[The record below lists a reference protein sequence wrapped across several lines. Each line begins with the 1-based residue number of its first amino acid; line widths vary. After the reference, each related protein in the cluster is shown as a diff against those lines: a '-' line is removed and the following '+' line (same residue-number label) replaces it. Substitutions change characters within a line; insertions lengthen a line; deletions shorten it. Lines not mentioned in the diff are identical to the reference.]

1 LSIFRFATLLSKC
14 SKPIHLELI
23 INNYCLLATGLRRE
37 FGDRVAVD
45 NVTVKIKPGEIIALL
60 GPNGAGKTT
69 TVRMCAT
76 LLTPTAGQIMVAGI
90 DAIAKPNQARRQT
103 GLVLGGEGGFYS
115 RATVRQNLLFFADVA
130 GVKYRD
136 RHSRVG
142 MAMESVSLADRA
154 DSRVRDLSRGMKQRL
169 HIARALLGNPSL
181 LLLDEPTT
189 GLDPQVAVEIRALI
203 KQLANAGTGILL
215 TSHHMVE
222 VEQLA
227 NRIQIIVQGKEIANG
242 TVTEIAALSGLPA
255 GAPLEDS
262 YLALVNKAGV
272 TSE

>member
-1 LSIFRFATLLSKC
+1 
-14 SKPIHLELI
+14 
-23 INNYCLLATGLRRE
+23 LATGLRRE

-76 LLTPTAGQIMVAGI
+76 LLTPTAGNITVAGI
-90 DAIAKPNQARRQT
+90 DALAKPNQARKRT
-103 GLVLGGEGGFYS
+103 GLVLGGESGFYS
-115 RATVRQNLLFFADVA
+115 RATVLQNLLFFADVA
-130 GVKYRD
+130 GVRSKDRQHRVAQALSAVALRD
-136 RHSRVG
+136 R
-142 MAMESVSLADRA
+142 AE
-154 DSRVRDLSRGMKQRL
+154 SRVRDLSRGMKQRL
-169 HIARALLGNPSL
+169 HIARALLGNPDL

-203 KQLANAGTGILL
+203 KRLAEGGTGILL

-227 NRIQIIVQGKEIANG
+227 NRIQIIVAGKEIANG
-242 TVTEIAALSGLPA
+242 SVSDIASLSGLKP
-255 GAPLEDS
+255 GTPLEDS
-262 YLALVNKAGV
+262 YLALVSQAGAAN
-272 TSE
+272 E